1 MGDPAQNGCVLPD
14 GMYYRITIHRVV
26 RGAKVKRQSLTRRNL
41 LRRGASMGAGLAFC
55 GAPFVSRK
63 AFGAA
68 TISFVSFGG
77 SYGDFVKE
85 QWIKP
90 FTAETG
96 VTVQYVSGPDLAKVK
111 AQVDN
116 RNVEW
121 DVFDAVGAT
130 AYAGIKDNLWE
141 PVDSHVID
149 PGRFV
154 QRVANTLVPTFM
166 YAGGI
171 AFDPVR
177 TKTPANEFAEL
188 WSLNR
193 LPGTIGLRSRASET
207 LELALLADGVPASRL
222 YSLDID
228 RGFKALDA
236 IKPHLKKWFDQTAQ
250 GVALIQ
256 TGEVDYTYTYAN
268 RVKAARDSG
277 VSIDFSFGQCIS
289 AMNYYTIP
297 RGCLRRKAAMRF
309 LEFITRPEQQALM
322 ANKLYVIP
330 VTRGAETGVSEEA
343 RRWIPDMNDS
353 SKNVFVSDEY
363 WRSHFVAVDK
373 RFKEWILT

>member
-1 MGDPAQNGCVLPD
+1 MKQS
-14 GMYYRITIHRVV
+14 H
-26 RGAKVKRQSLTRRNL
+26 SLTRRRVL
-41 LRRGASMGAGLAFC
+41 LRGACAGAGLAFG
-55 GAPFVSRK
+55 GAPFVSRR
-63 AFGAA
+63 ALGAT

-96 VTVQYVSGPDLAKVK
+96 IAVQYVSGPDLAKVK

-116 RNVEW
+116 KNVEW
-121 DVFDAVGAT
+121 DVFDAVGAS

-141 PVDSHVID
+141 PIDSGVLD

-154 QRVANTLVPTFM
+154 QRVAETLVPTFI
-166 YAGGI
+166 YAGGV
-171 AFDPVR
+171 AHDPAR
-177 TKTPANEFAEL
+177 TKAPANDFVQL
-188 WSLNR
+188 WNVNTF
-193 LPGTIGLRSRASET
+193 PGARGLRSRASET
-207 LELALLADGVPASRL
+207 LELALLADGVSPPQL
-222 YSLDID
+222 YPLDID

-236 IKPHLKKWFDQTAQ
+236 IKPHVKKWFDQTAQ
-250 GVALIQ
+250 GVTLIQ

-268 RVKAARDSG
+268 RVKAAKDSG

-297 RGCLRRKAAMRF
+297 RGCPRKQAATRF
-309 LEFITRPEQQALM
+309 LEFITRPEQQAVM

-330 VTRGAETGVSEEA
+330 VTKGAETGLSDEA
-343 RRWIPDMNDS
+343 RRWIPEMS
-353 SKNVFVSDEY
+353 SISKNVFVSDDY
-363 WRSHFVAVDK
+363 WREHFVAVDK

>member
-1 MGDPAQNGCVLPD
+1 MKQ
-14 GMYYRITIHRVV
+14 HH
-26 RGAKVKRQSLTRRNL
+26 SLSRRNFL
-41 LRRGASMGAGLAFC
+41 GRGASIGLALAFS

-63 AFGAA
+63 ALGAT

-77 SYGDFVKE
+77 SYGDFAKE
-85 QWIKP
+85 YWIKP

-96 VTVQYVSGPDLAKVK
+96 IAVQYVSGPDLAKVK

-116 RNVEW
+116 KSVEW

-141 PVDSHVID
+141 PIESQVID
-149 PGRFV
+149 PDRFV
-154 QRVANTLVPTFM
+154 QRVADVLVPTFI

-171 AFDPVR
+171 AYDPVR
-177 TKTPANEFAEL
+177 TKNPAINFTDL
-188 WSLNR
+188 WDAKKF
-193 LPGTIGLRSRASET
+193 PGPRGLRSRASET
-207 LELALLADGVPASRL
+207 IELALLADGVPASKL
-222 YSLDID
+222 YPLDID

-236 IKPHLKKWFDQTAQ
+236 IKPHVKKWFDQTAQ
-250 GVALIQ
+250 GITLIQ

-268 RVKAARDSG
+268 RVKAAKDSG
-277 VSIDFSFGQCIS
+277 VSIDFSLAQCIS
-289 AMNYYTIP
+289 AMNYYAIP
-297 RGCLRRKAAMRF
+297 RGCPRKEAAMRF

-330 VTRGAETGVSEEA
+330 VTKGAETRLSEEA
-343 RRWIPDMNDS
+343 RRWIPDTSNN

-363 WRSHFVAVDK
+363 WRDHFVAVDK